1 MLLFE
6 LIIGKNKKFY
16 RRYKQL
22 DFKTQ
27 EQIYMG
33 FFTIEGLIIWTI
45 MVFNIIKGW
54 DIFNWILF

>member
-22 DFKTQ
+22 DIKTQ
-27 EQIYMG
+27 EQIYMT
-33 FFTIEGLIIWTI
+33 FFVIEGLIIWGI
-45 MVFNIIKGW
+45 MVFKIIKG
-54 DIFNWILF
+54 

>member
-1 MLLFE
+1 MLIFE

-22 DFKTQ
+22 DLKTQ
-27 EQIYMG
+27 EQIYMT
-33 FFTIEGLIIWTI
+33 FFVIEGLILWGI

-54 DIFNWILF
+54 DIFNWISF